1 MLSIV
6 ILGTGNVAQHL
17 FKAFTRSNMVVVVQV
32 VGRNNSSLNRFSKA
46 VETTSDFDRIID
58 ADVYIIAVKD
68 DAIPS
73 VSRFLKDRPGIV
85 AHTSGAVSMDFLE
98 SKNNGVFYPLQ
109 TFTKGREIDL
119 KSVPICI
126 EAKQESAIET
136 LKLLGNAISGHIY
149 EITSSQRKKLHLA
162 AVYANN
168 FVNHLYGVSET
179 ICLDEGLPFTLLHPL
194 IMETAKKVQ
203 SMSPKK
209 AQTGPAVRNDKKTM
223 DSHLKLLKKQNQ
235 TELYNLISKAIRE
248 THEEK
253 L

>member
-1 MLSIV
+1 MLSTV

-17 FKAFTRSNMVVVVQV
+17 FKAFTQSSLVEVVQV
-32 VGRNNSSLNRFSKA
+32 VGRKETNLEYFSK
-46 VETTSDFDRIID
+46 TTATTTNFDQIKD
-58 ADVYIIAVKD
+58 ADVYLIAVKD

-73 VSRFLKDRPGIV
+73 VSRFLKDRLGIV

-126 EAKQESAIET
+126 EAKQELAIKA
-136 LKLLGNAISGHIY
+136 LKILGNAISEYVY
-149 EITSSQRKKLHLA
+149 EINSLQRKKLHLA

-168 FVNHLYGVSET
+168 FVNHLYGISET
-179 ICLDEGLPFTLLHPL
+179 ICLDEGLPFALLQPL
-194 IMETAKKVQ
+194 IKETANKVQ
-203 SMSPKK
+203 SISPKE
-209 AQTGPAVRNDKKTM
+209 AQTGPAIRNDKKTM
-223 DSHLKLLKKQNQ
+223 NSHLKLLKKESQ
-235 TELYNLISKAIRE
+235 TELYTLLSKAIKE

>member
-17 FKAFTRSNMVVVVQV
+17 FKAFTQSNMVTVVQV
-32 VGRNNSSLNRFSKA
+32 VGRTKSNLKHFSK
-46 VETTSDFDRIID
+46 TTATTTNFDQIKD
-58 ADVYIIAVKD
+58 ADVYLIAVKD

-73 VSRFLKDRPGIV
+73 VSKFLKNKSGIIV
-85 AHTSGAVSMDFLE
+85 HTSGAVPMNILE

-109 TFTKGREIDL
+109 TFTEGRGIDL

-126 EAKQESAIET
+126 EAKQELAIKT
-136 LKLLGNAISGHIY
+136 LKLLGSTVSEHVY
-149 EITSSQRKKLHLA
+149 EINSSQRKKLHLA

-168 FVNHLYGVSET
+168 FVNHLYGISET
-179 ICLDEGLPFTLLHPL
+179 ICLDEGLPFILLHPL
-194 IMETAKKVQ
+194 ILETAKKVQ
-203 SMSPKK
+203 SMSPKE
-209 AQTGPAVRNDKKTM
+209 AQTGPAVRNDKKTIS
-223 DSHLKLLKKQNQ
+223 DHLKLLKEQNQ
-235 TELYNLISKAIRE
+235 TELYTLLSKAIKE